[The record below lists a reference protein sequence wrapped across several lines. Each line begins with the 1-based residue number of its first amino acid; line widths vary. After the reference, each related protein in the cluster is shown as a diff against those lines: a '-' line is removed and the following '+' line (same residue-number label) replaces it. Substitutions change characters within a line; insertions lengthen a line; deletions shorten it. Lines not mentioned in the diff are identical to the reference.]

1 MKDEPAS
8 PSGEDGLNDLLN
20 SWGNVAAL
28 IPEWMAVLAILS
40 FLGIKRV
47 LSVLNKQAAGGKR
60 VKRRAIRN
68 APKTELA
75 ISAGGRKGKPR
86 A

>member
-8 PSGEDGLNDLLN
+8 PSGEDGLNDLLS
-20 SWGNVAAL
+20 SWGNVALL

-47 LSVLNKQAAGGKR
+47 FYKQAAGNK
-60 VKRRAIRN
+60 
-68 APKTELA
+68 
-75 ISAGGRKGKPR
+75 AGDGNSQCPEK
-86 A
+86 